1 MSKTAICTGISGA
14 IGGSIAKALAKEGY
28 DIVGIYNKS
37 EQSARAVM
45 QEIESY
51 GAKCE
56 LFQCDFSDSVA
67 TDKLGYTIYNIYTNI
82 DLLINCA
89 GVASFGLFDNFSA
102 DEISRVI
109 DINLKSSLL
118 ITRPVVKR
126 MLEKKSGSI
135 INISSMW
142 GEVGASCEVIYS
154 TAKAGLI
161 GFTKALAKE
170 ISPSGI
176 RVNCITPG
184 LIRSDMNST
193 LTGEDL
199 QAVVDETPLG
209 RMGEPEDIAKAV
221 LFLASDKASFITGEV
236 LKVNGGLII

>member
-1 MSKTAICTGISGA
+1 MAKLAICTGISGA

-37 EQSARAVM
+37 KQSAKAVM
-45 QEIESY
+45 QEIEEIGS
-51 GAKCE
+51 KCE
-56 LFQCDFSDSVA
+56 LYCCDFADSQAV
-67 TDKLGYTIYNIYTNI
+67 DELSYTIYNIYSKI
-82 DLLINCA
+82 DLLVNCA
-89 GVASFGLFDNFSA
+89 GVASFGLYDNFTS
-102 DEISRVI
+102 DEISKVI
-109 DINLKSSLL
+109 DINLKSALL
-118 ITRPVVKR
+118 LTRSVVKR
-126 MLEKKSGSI
+126 MLERKSGSV

-154 TAKAGLI
+154 AAKAGLI

-170 ISPSGI
+170 VSPSGI

-184 LIRSDMNST
+184 LIRSDMNSS

-199 QAVVDETPLG
+199 QAVVDETLLG
-209 RMGEPEDIAKAV
+209 RIGEPEDVANAV
-221 LFLASDKASFITGEV
+221 LFLASDNASFVTGEI